1 MAKSTDNTTTP
12 LMKQYQDFKVKYPDC
27 ILLYRVG
34 DFYETF
40 GQDAIDTSKILNIVL
55 TKRSGKGQDCL
66 AGFPH
71 HSLETYLPKFIE
83 AGRRVAIVDQIEDP
97 KLAKGIVKRGVSEI
111 VTPGISYGD
120 NNPNPQKGNYLCAI
134 HRQKDRYGV
143 AFIDI
148 STGEF
153 LVSEGSKM
161 DVDKL
166 LKDFDAK
173 ELVLQ
178 RNEERTIKET
188 FQTNIL
194 TKVYDDWVFTLTAA
208 QDILSN
214 AFGVSSMKGFG
225 IEDMSLAIVA
235 AGAAMH
241 YIQETGHEK
250 LSHIC
255 NIARIDNSD
264 FVWMDNFTI
273 RNLEIV
279 FSVNGEK
286 STLYNILNQTQT
298 NMGARLLRQWLLL
311 PLKNKQD
318 IEKRQTIISSFVYDD
333 QRRQQTKT
341 TLSAIG
347 DMEKL
352 ISKLSTFRIQPNE
365 LYNFAHVLDN
375 IALLKQILEELQID
389 TNLTNK
395 LKDFSSLK
403 EFIISGIDQDAPNN
417 ITKGNVIKKGYNQ
430 ELDEYREI
438 AYNSTQVLE
447 RIRQEQADKT
457 GITNLKIG
465 YNNIFGYYL
474 EVTNL
479 NKNKVPENWQRKQTL
494 VNCERYIIDELK
506 EIETKIINAQDNIS
520 TMETSLYR
528 DIVQKCIPYIRD
540 LQITAGVVASIDCL
554 LSLAIVALE
563 NNYTRPQLLQSDIL
577 YILQGRHPVIEK
589 MLPIDQNYIA
599 SDVYLDTTTQ
609 QIVILTGP
617 NMSGKSAYLR
627 QTALIVILAQIGSYV
642 PAKRAEIG
650 IVDKIFTRVGA
661 TDNIAS
667 GESTFMVEMNETA
680 SILNNLS
687 PHSLILLDEIG
698 RGTST
703 YDGVSIAWAI
713 AAYLH
718 DNKNKAKVLF
728 ATHYHELIDMEK
740 QFKRIKNYHIAIK
753 EIGKKIIFL
762 RTIVKG
768 GSSQSFGI
776 HVAGLAGLPKQVLET
791 AQNILTT
798 LEAQRKLSLDL
809 SDGTIAEGEKNTTNK
824 ETITS
829 ITRAKSN
836 TAEQTYYQTSFIK
849 LDDPILLQIKENLL
863 RLDIDNLTPIQALN
877 ELNKIKN
884 LLK

>member
-1 MAKSTDNTTTP
+1 MSKSTDNTTTP
-12 LMKQYQDFKVKYPDC
+12 LMKQYQEFKIKYPDC

-71 HSLETYLPKFIE
+71 HSLETYLPKFID

-97 KLAKGIVKRGVSEI
+97 KLAKGIVKRGVSEV
-111 VTPGISYGD
+111 VTPGISYG
-120 NNPNPQKGNYLCAI
+120 NANLTPGKSNYLCAI
-134 HRQKDRYGV
+134 HRQKDRYGI

-153 LVSEGSKM
+153 LVSEGSKT
-161 DVDKL
+161 DVEKL

-178 RNEERTIKET
+178 RNEERTIKEA

-208 QDILSN
+208 EDILSN
-214 AFGVSSMKGFG
+214 TFGVSSMKGFG
-225 IEDMSLAIVA
+225 IEDMPLAIIA

-241 YIQETGHEK
+241 YIQETGHEF

-255 NIARIDNSD
+255 NISRIDNSN

-279 FSVNGEK
+279 SSVNSEK
-286 STLYNILNQTQT
+286 STLYSVLNQTQT

-318 IEKRQTIISSFVYDD
+318 IERRQNIVSLFVYDD
-333 QRRQQTKT
+333 ERREQVKQT
-341 TLSAIG
+341 LMAIG

-352 ISKLSTFRIQPNE
+352 ISRLSTFRIQPNE
-365 LYNFAHVLDN
+365 LYSFARVLDN
-375 IALLKQILEELQID
+375 IALLKQLLEELQID
-389 TNLTNK
+389 TTITDKLNDFSG
-395 LKDFSSLK
+395 LKDFILSS
-403 EFIISGIDQDAPNN
+403 IDENAPNN
-417 ITKGNVIKKGYNQ
+417 ISKGNAIKKGYNQ
-430 ELDEYREI
+430 SLDEYRDI
-438 AYNSTQVLE
+438 AYNSNQVLE
-447 RIRQEQADKT
+447 NIRQEQAEKT

-465 YNNIFGYYL
+465 YNNVFGYYL
-474 EVTNL
+474 EVTNV
-479 NKNKVPENWQRKQTL
+479 NKNKVPEDWQRKQTL

-506 EIETKIINAQDNIS
+506 DIETKIINAQDNIAALES
-520 TMETSLYR
+520 SLYSE
-528 DIVQKCIPYIRD
+528 IIQKCIPFVRD
-540 LQITAGVVASIDCL
+540 LQIASGVVASMDCL
-554 LSLAIVALE
+554 LSFAIVALE
-563 NNYTRPQLLQSDIL
+563 NNYTKPQLLQSDIL

-589 MLPIDQNYIA
+589 MLPVDKSYIA

-650 IVDKIFTRVGA
+650 LVDKIFTRVGA

-718 DNKNKAKVLF
+718 DNKNRSKVLF

-740 QFKRIKNYHIAIK
+740 QFKRIKNYHIGVK

-776 HVAGLAGLPKQVLET
+776 HVAGLAGLPKEVLET
-791 AQNILTT
+791 AQEILNS
-798 LEAQRKLSLDL
+798 LEAERKASLDL
-809 SDGTIAEGEKNTTNK
+809 TEKNT
-824 ETITS
+824 
-829 ITRAKSN
+829 AN
-836 TAEQTYYQTSFIK
+836 TPQTYYQTSFIK
-849 LDDPILLQIKENLL
+849 LDDPILLQIKDDLMK
-863 RLDIDNLTPIQALN
+863 LDVDNLTPIQALN
-877 ELNKIKN
+877 ELNKIKKM
-884 LLK
+884 LK